1 MRKEN
6 VAYTNDTGKELC
18 EKEVREYEQSLVNL
32 EAKVPKMG
40 TQSSSAE
47 SRLVLYKGKTS
58 YWNRGYRGNAEVGP
72 GLCYMVSVMTEKDKV
87 SQRQVEVT

>member
-58 YWNRGYRGNAEVGP
+58 YWNRGYRGM
-72 GLCYMVSVMTEKDKV
+72 L
-87 SQRQVEVT
+87 R